1 MRHVFILNPAAGK
14 HHRALDLVPRIKAYF
29 AAHPADYLL
38 HETTAPGEATAFVRQ
53 CCAEGVPT
61 RFYACGG
68 DGTLIETAAGLRGC
82 AHAELT
88 AIPCGSANDYIR
100 SFGDEEA
107 FHDLP
112 RLIGGTVREVDGIR
126 CGDYLALNICA
137 MGMDANVAYKMTRYK
152 HLPLVSGPMAYQL
165 AVLDVFCHRFGR
177 RQRVVMDTP
186 EGEITREGVY
196 LFSLA
201 ASGQYYGGGYHAA
214 PTAQP
219 DDGLLDF
226 VLVDC
231 ITRPKIPGF
240 LKRYRAG
247 THLSMPI
254 VQHFRGTRMQ
264 VFCDEPTV
272 VTADGECFT
281 DTHIVFEL
289 AEKAF
294 RFAVPAAAAP
304 APVPAA
310 AAEC

>member
-126 CGDYLALNICA
+126 CVVCSEPYSAEMSRRHN
-137 MGMDANVAYKMTRYK
+137 DANM
-152 HLPLVSGPMAYQL
+152 L
-165 AVLDVFCHRFGR
+165 AFGA
-177 RQRVVMDTP
+177 RVV
-186 EGEITREGVY
+186 GV
-196 LFSLA
+196 
-201 ASGQYYGGGYHAA
+201 
-214 PTAQP
+214 
-219 DDGLLDF
+219 
-226 VLVDC
+226 
-231 ITRPKIPGF
+231 
-240 LKRYRAG
+240 
-247 THLSMPI
+247 
-254 VQHFRGTRMQ
+254 
-264 VFCDEPTV
+264 
-272 VTADGECFT
+272 
-281 DTHIVFEL
+281 EL
-289 AEKAF
+289 AKMIVRTWLTTPFEGGRHQRRVDMLSALE
-294 RFAVPAAAAP
+294 RGEAL
-304 APVPAA
+304 
-310 AAEC
+310 E